1 MRYKQT
7 WFKYESKLATF
18 ISFLQGGLAGFAVLC
33 IIYMIPAFI
42 CLIAGAGEL
51 VFGILCGVAVGLT
64 ILTLIGLIFV
74 DADKVDDFMC
84 RKSKPRPNTNE
95 EFFVNLYD
103 TAISYSPRN
112 NNTWNTE
119 FILYSIIKTKID
131 YNNYLTQKKT
141 NINARTKLLSD
152 FDKNSLTY
160 LKKKFPLIDQEKLNL
175 HYQTRIV
182 AYQTLCAIH
191 KDNNLLD
198 DYLNKCFQWFLCNN
212 TSCIP
217 YGTDKAIPYD
227 EYLIPKNIGKSQL
240 SEQEKTKISEL
251 ELKIKELSTKAFTIK
266 K

>member
-1 MRYKQT
+1 MRYKHT
-7 WFKYESKLATF
+7 WFKYPSKLATF
-18 ISFLQGGLAGFAVLC
+18 ISFLQGGFAGWAVLAV
-33 IIYMIPAFI
+33 IFMIPGFI
-42 CLIAGAGEL
+42 CLIAGADEIAIYICL
-51 VFGILCGVAVGLT
+51 GVGVGLS
-64 ILTLIGLIFV
+64 FV
-74 DADKVDDFMC
+74 IWFICAFIDADKVDDFMC
-84 RKSKPRPNTNE
+84 RKSKTRPNTNE

-227 EYLIPKNIGKSQL
+227 EYLIPKNIGKYQL

-251 ELKIKELSTKAFTIK
+251 ELKIKELSAKAFTIK